1 MNKEKQILLIEK
13 FFKSDEETILIN
25 QVNEE
30 LGIFYLGVIKY
41 YADKQGIKMNID
53 GNSEPM
59 IIENDLFG
67 QKEVKILSVSN
78 SKRLS
83 SVLNSHYK
91 KVIFTDYKNYKKL
104 NSKYNCINGYNFAVD
119 IIFFIKNELKIN
131 NNELLEYCKNNPV
144 LLFSEI
150 SKYLINNNQYSSDR
164 ALLEEKNH
172 ILNIRKSIFDI
183 KKNKMNIINLYSKIK
198 KEAEYKKL
206 SFLVC

>member
-119 IIFFIKNELKIN
+119 ITFFIKNELKIN

>member
-104 NSKYNCINGYNFAVD
+104 NSKYRCINGYNFAVD
-119 IIFFIKNELKIN
+119 ITFFIKNELKIN